1 MTEVR
6 TWRRRAI
13 FAVVLSVLALGMAL
27 RVRSELSVWVLTGLA
42 GALAIVTALWALGG
56 DLPSRLRINLHTTV
70 VGGIGALVLAGL
82 TWLFY
87 PLVADAAPGIVPT
100 VRDLYAS
107 LDDPPGRVWA
117 LPILV
122 TVVTAEEL
130 IFREVAL
137 TRLVDRMPPLRA
149 GAAAVLLYAIP
160 QMIGGSWLLVLLAV
174 GCGAVWTA
182 MRIGTRSLWAPWLC
196 HLGWDLLVFIVHPL
210 ETP

>member
-6 TWRRRAI
+6 TWRRRAV

-82 TWLFY
+82 TWLIY

-137 TRLVDRMPPLRA
+137 TRLVDRMPEL
-149 GAAAVLLYAIP
+149 GA
-160 QMIGGSWLLVLLAV
+160 
-174 GCGAVWTA
+174 
-182 MRIGTRSLWAPWLC
+182 
-196 HLGWDLLVFIVHPL
+196 
-210 ETP
+210 